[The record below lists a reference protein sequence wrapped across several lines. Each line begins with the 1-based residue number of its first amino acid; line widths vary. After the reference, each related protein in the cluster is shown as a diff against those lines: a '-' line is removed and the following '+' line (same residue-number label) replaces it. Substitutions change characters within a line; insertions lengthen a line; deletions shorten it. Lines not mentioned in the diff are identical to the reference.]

1 MERLP
6 DFLRSNGS
14 WLAAGALLSFS
25 SSFGQTF
32 FISVFAGEIREE
44 YGLSHGSWGG
54 IYALATMA
62 SAAVMVF
69 AGGLTDRFRIRWIG
83 LGVFLGLAAAA
94 LVMASAQ
101 AVWALVVAVFLLRLM
116 GQGMMSHA
124 AITAM
129 ARWFVASR
137 GRAVSIAGLGV
148 AAGEALLPLA
158 FVALLGVF
166 DWRYLWVGVA
176 MALVALAPLLWRL
189 LRLERTPQSFASD
202 IGSSGMD
209 GRMWTRGQ
217 MVRHWLFWAML
228 PAILGPAAWNTAFF
242 FHQVHIA
249 DVKGWGHAALV
260 ALFPVYTVA
269 SIGSMLVAGWAVD
282 RWGTGRLA
290 GVYLLPAAAG
300 YVVVSLSGGVAAG
313 AAGLALIGIAVGV
326 HQTMSAAFWA
336 EHYGTRH
343 IGTIR
348 AATGAVMVLGTAI
361 GPVVTGA
368 LIDRGISFPAQGYGI
383 AVYFVF
389 ASLLAGVGAARAG
402 RDLPRRAVAA

>member
-6 DFLRSNGS
+6 DFLRNNAA

-32 FISVFAGEIREE
+32 FISVFAGEIRGE
-44 YGLSHGSWGG
+44 YALTHGEWGG
-54 IYALATMA
+54 VYSLATMA

-83 LGVFLGLAAAA
+83 LGVYGGLATAA
-94 LVMASAQ
+94 LVMAAAQ
-101 AVWALVVAVFLLRLM
+101 SVWALWIAVFLLRLM

-137 GRAVSIAGLGV
+137 GRAVSVAGLGV
-148 AAGEALLPLA
+148 AAGEALLPLV
-158 FVALLGVF
+158 FVALLAVA
-166 DWRYLWVGVA
+166 DWRMLWVGVA
-176 MALVALAPLLWRL
+176 VALCVLAPLLWRL

-202 IGSSGMD
+202 AGSLGMD
-209 GRMWTRGQ
+209 GRMWTRGE

-260 ALFPVYTVA
+260 ALFPVYTVT

-282 RWGTGRLA
+282 RWGSGRLA

-300 YVVVSLSGGVAAG
+300 YAVVASTGGIPAG
-313 AAGLALIGIAVGV
+313 ALGLALIGVAVGI

-368 LIDRGISFPAQGYGI
+368 LIDRGVSFPAQGFGI
-383 AVYFVF
+383 AAYFVA
-389 ASLLAGVGAARAG
+389 ASVLAGLGAARSS
-402 RDLPRRAVAA
+402 RRLQRAPGAA